1 MGLLCVTGQ
10 AKREWTIPGNPA
22 GWQTVAMSIE
32 QWWPKLQL
40 STREWL
46 IRNNGDAVP
55 AGIVAEIRDAGGTV
69 DGGQWWVGQDDGSG
83 FYFSDR
89 AIDWIEAVAND
100 ETPESP

>member
-1 MGLLCVTGQ
+1 MTGQ
-10 AKREWTIPGNPA
+10 GNREWTVSGNPA
-22 GWQTVAMSIE
+22 WWQTVPMSIE
-32 QWWPKLQL
+32 QWWPKLQP

-55 AGIVAEIRDAGGTV
+55 PGIVHEITDAGGIV
-69 DGGQWWVGQDDGSG
+69 DGGEWWVGQGDGSG

-100 ETPESP
+100 ETPENP